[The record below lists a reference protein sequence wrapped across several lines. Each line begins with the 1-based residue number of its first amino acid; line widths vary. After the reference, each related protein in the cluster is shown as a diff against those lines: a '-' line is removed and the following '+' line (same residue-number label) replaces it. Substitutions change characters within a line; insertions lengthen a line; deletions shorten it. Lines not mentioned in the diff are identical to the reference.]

1 MWVKQCTHNRV
12 KTVNV
17 LHLKSNALQQ
27 LKSTMHI
34 LAPEA
39 DMEHKSEMLEKQ
51 KP

>member
-1 MWVKQCTHNRV
+1 MWVKQCTHNSV

-39 DMEHKSEMLEKQ
+39 DTEQESEMLGKQ